1 MRAFFQAQQ
10 IDMPI
15 VELDLNT
22 STVALA
28 AQAHGVEPGRI
39 AKTLAFKLADGKV
52 FLLVARG
59 DARIDNAKFKAAFG
73 KGKMLALEEVEA
85 LTGHPVGG
93 VCPFGL
99 ATPLPVYLDRSL
111 LAFDEVLPAAGSVN
125 SALRISPQFMAELTQ
140 GQWVDACQLAS
151 AFCRLACALCTW
163 SQSAGRRPG
172 PCLQCGPSGALCAF
186 TTQKG

>member
-1 MRAFFQAQQ
+1 
-10 IDMPI
+10 
-15 VELDLNT
+15 
-22 STVALA
+22 VALA

-99 ATPLPVYLDRSL
+99 ATPLQVYLDRSL

-140 GQWVDACQLAS
+140 GQWVDACQ
-151 AFCRLACALCTW
+151 
-163 SQSAGRRPG
+163 
-172 PCLQCGPSGALCAF
+172 
-186 TTQKG
+186 

>member
-1 MRAFFQAQQ
+1 MSLASVRAFFAARQ
-10 IDMPI
+10 IEIQI
-15 VELDLNT
+15 VESDGNT

-28 AQAHGVEPGRI
+28 AQVHGVEPGRI

-73 KGKMLALEEVEA
+73 KGKMLALDQVEA

-99 ATPLPVYLDRSL
+99 ATDLPVYLDRSL
-111 LAFDEVLPAAGSVN
+111 LDFDEVLPAAGSVN
-125 SALRISPQFMAELTQ
+125 SALRISPQQMAHLTQ
-140 GQWVDACQLAS
+140 GQWVDACQ
-151 AFCRLACALCTW
+151 
-163 SQSAGRRPG
+163 
-172 PCLQCGPSGALCAF
+172 
-186 TTQKG
+186 

>member
-1 MRAFFQAQQ
+1 MTIASVRAFFEAHQ

-15 VELDLNT
+15 VELEINT

-39 AKTLAFKLADGKV
+39 AKTLAFKLADGTV

-59 DARIDNAKFKAAFG
+59 DARIDNAKFKATFG
-73 KGKMLALEEVEA
+73 KGKMLALDQVEA

-99 ATPLPVYLDRSL
+99 ASDLPIYLDRSL
-111 LAFDEVLPAAGSVN
+111 LAFDEVLP
-125 SALRISPQFMAELTQ
+125 
-140 GQWVDACQLAS
+140 QLGPSIAPCAS
-151 AFCRLACALCTW
+151 ARYTW
-163 SQSAGRRPG
+163 
-172 PCLQCGPSGALCAF
+172 PS
-186 TTQKG
+186 